1 MKNLFLLL
9 LLAAAS
15 TLQGQDFEVITS
27 GDTLT
32 IRESNVAT
40 DPFGFGNNPLIYLQ
54 KGNPEKT
61 FKTYPNRH
69 VENKIDTVFSLAYGK
84 DRFEVMKW
92 DENEN
97 GLVTAEVTTGNFKS
111 RQGLKVGMKKNEV
124 INKMSKY
131 GLKIIPGYLIL
142 ENLEVYELITFKFS
156 GDTLSKITFQG
167 YID

>member
-1 MKNLFLLL
+1 MRHLFILFLL
-9 LLAAAS
+9 
-15 TLQGQDFEVITS
+15 TVTRLQSQDFEIIAS

-40 DPFGFGNNPLIYLQ
+40 DPFGFGDNPLKHLQ
-54 KGNPEKT
+54 KGNPRKT
-61 FKTYPNRH
+61 FQTYPNRH
-69 VENKIDTVFSLAYGK
+69 VENKIDTVFTLTSGK
-84 DRFEVMKW
+84 DHFEIMKW

-97 GLVTAEVTTGNFKS
+97 GLVKAEVTTGNFKT
-111 RQGLKVGMKKNEV
+111 RQGLKVGMKKNE
-124 INKMSKY
+124 IISKMSKY

-142 ENLEVYELITFKFS
+142 ENLEVYELITFKFT